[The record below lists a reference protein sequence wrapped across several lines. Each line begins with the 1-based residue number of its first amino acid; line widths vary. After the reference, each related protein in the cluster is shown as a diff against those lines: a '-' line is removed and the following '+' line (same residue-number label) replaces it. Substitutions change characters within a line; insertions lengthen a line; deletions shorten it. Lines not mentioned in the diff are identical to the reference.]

1 LGDFDLSSLL
11 SWVKQ
16 NPSNFVMANGQTP
29 TATATPSTGYVDS
42 TGSWF
47 GDLLTTGTETNI
59 GAFGGKDINGNNL
72 NGWAN
77 TGLGVANAALGA
89 WQSMQQMDL
98 ARDQLAFQKDAF
110 AKNWAAQRKTTN
122 SALADRQNARLGA
135 NPTGYE
141 SLDSYMA
148 KNGI

>member
-1 LGDFDLSSLL
+1 MGDFDISSLL
-11 SWVKQ
+11 SWIKQ
-16 NPSNFVMANGQTP
+16 NPTNYVTTNGQAP
-29 TATATPSTGYVDS
+29 VATGGTSN
-42 TGSWF
+42 WF
-47 GDLLTTGTETNI
+47 SDLLSPGTDTNI
-59 GAFGGKDINGNNL
+59 GAFGGKDTDGNIT

-89 WQSMQQMDL
+89 WSGMQQLDL
-98 ARDQLAFQKDAF
+98 AKEQLAFQKDAF
-110 AKNWAAQRKTTN
+110 AKNWDAQKKTTN

-141 SLDSYMA
+141 SLNSYMN